1 MHCLGILQEV
11 LCSKSL
17 PFSSCR
23 KSPSKAHWGAQSVTS
38 LAALG
43 AVSWLQ
49 PQGHLGAS
57 QGTGQEPLHSGL
69 RPEGS
74 GDAVPSVCALSQHSS
89 ARPWLFH
96 PENLHG

>member
-74 GDAVPSVCALSQHSS
+74 GDAVHSVCALSQHIS
-89 ARPWLFH
+89 AQPWLFH